1 MVPGCYPRS
10 AAKITKTALI
20 FSAVNAE
27 IELTGYKPLTYMRAL
42 VIMSLAV
49 LATLSPLAAQFLS
62 PEDTVKFAPA
72 SEPSPVYTPPA
83 TPAPQAAP
91 AIAAPGSD
99 GYFADFAAYGRDKN
113 VILTWHLM
121 TGRAID
127 KRMQIYRFSEEP
139 RVIHDISKGTLI
151 AKLTGE
157 INLYED
163 VPPGRGMYYYAIFVE
178 TTRGLE
184 PGAFTMSRNLVGPV
198 SYLGTGAAAKTSF
211 DPEKGSY
218 KRPEFSSNELDSEDM
233 PARHDDLDDGAG
245 RGINGVIRRTYLKG
259 DFSGTVRGMKPFL
272 RNSSAK
278 VRAKAMFYTGL
289 ARYRMEQF
297 DRALKYFEHPLTQKF
312 YRRNAEFWINRMA
325 ENSR

>member
-1 MVPGCYPRS
+1 MH
-10 AAKITKTALI
+10 
-20 FSAVNAE
+20 
-27 IELTGYKPLTYMRAL
+27 MRAFI
-42 VIMSLAV
+42 IMSLATFV
-49 LATLSPLAAQFLS
+49 ALSPVTAQFLS

-72 SEPSPVYTPPA
+72 SEPTPVYNPPA
-83 TPAPQAAP
+83 PQPAPQAAP
-91 AIAAPGSD
+91 AFQAPGSD

-163 VPPGRGMYYYAIFVE
+163 VPPGRGTYFYAIFVE

-211 DPEKGSY
+211 DPEKGGAH
-218 KRPEFSSNELDSEDM
+218 KRPEFASNELDSEEM
-233 PARHDDLDDGAG
+233 PPRHDDFDDGAG

-259 DFSGTVRGMKPFL
+259 DFSGTVRGMKPFM

-297 DRALKYFEHPLTQKF
+297 DRALQYFEHPLTQKY

-325 ENSR
+325 DNSR